1 MHSVTNVREP
11 KPISIQ
17 DVQEADP
24 PAENVL
30 PTTEPLEPS
39 EQLAHTDNATLGSGE
54 KAPEQEA
61 LRDAEKEQQR
71 EEQWRLHILEGERET
86 RRLIALEQGEL
97 EDNAMPDVAEQDYQS
112 LAKAYLFD
120 TAIQLNMPVD
130 HSSLTAHLKETG
142 CKIKYCW

>member
-24 PAENVL
+24 PAEKVL

-71 EEQWRLHILEGERET
+71 KEQGRLYILEGERET
-86 RRLIALEQGEL
+86 RRLIALEQGKF

-120 TAIQLNMPVD
+120 TAIQLNMSAD
-130 HSSLTAHLKETG
+130 H
-142 CKIKYCW
+142 